1 MMAFHPTG
9 LWGQRSFALIWT
21 GQTVSQLGSQ
31 VTLVALPLTAI
42 LVLDATPLQVG
53 LLTATG
59 FASAALFGLFAGV
72 WVDRVRRRQLLIA
85 SQCVLALTTGS
96 IPVAGWLGLLRL
108 EHLFVLDAINGA
120 LTVLSTAAAQ
130 AYLPTLVGT
139 KHLTDANAKLA
150 TSGSVTRV
158 AGPGL
163 AGGLV
168 QVLGAPVAILADALS
183 FLVSAACLVLIRAP
197 EPPTTSAGKRGI
209 LGEIQEG
216 LYLVLG
222 HRLIR
227 PLVLSSGAYNLFAAM
242 FVAVYTL
249 FMVRD
254 LGLDPAA
261 VGGIIAV
268 GGLGGVLGGLAAGP
282 VARRFGAGRAIVGG
296 ALLLALMHT
305 AAPVAGGPAIVTV
318 PLLAGAGLLAQLGL
332 GVYAVNRTSLVQQLV
347 PAHVLGR
354 VSASQ
359 QVIGLAA
366 VPVGAAMGGLIGEG
380 PGPRTALAIAA
391 LGTVGAAVAL
401 LRSPLWTASPLAEV
415 PEAFGPREAEPD
427 EPPARPSAILWRF
440 TGLEAAPS
448 SRRMGHVARASTWP
462 KTCQREP
469 AIGQPARY
477 GARQAQRTGPR
488 ACRFDAAIGRGA
500 PTREAHRSLFC
511 PVRIPSPS
519 RLADRSPT

>member
-108 EHLFVLDAINGA
+108 EHLFVLEAINGA

-139 KHLTDANAKLA
+139 EHLTDANAKLA
-150 TSGSVTRV
+150 TSGSVTRI

-183 FLVSAACLVLIRAP
+183 FLVSAVCLVLIRAP
-197 EPPTTSAGKRGI
+197 EPPPTSAGRRGV
-209 LGEIQEG
+209 LEEIQEG
-216 LYLVLG
+216 LYLLLG

-227 PLVLSSGAYNLFAAM
+227 PLVLSTGAYNFFAAM

-254 LGLDPAA
+254 LGLDPTE
-261 VGGIIAV
+261 VGGIIAC
-268 GGLGGVLGGLAAGP
+268 GGLGGVLGGLAAGS

-296 ALLLALMHT
+296 AILLALMHV
-305 AAPVAGGPAIVTV
+305 AAPVAGGPAMVTV
-318 PLLAGAGLLAQLGL
+318 PLLSGAGLLAQFGL
-332 GVYAVNRTSLVQQLV
+332 GVQAVNRTSLVQQLV

-354 VSASQ
+354 VAASQ

-366 VPVGAAMGGLIGEG
+366 VPIGAALGGLVGEG
-380 PGPRTALAIAA
+380 SGLRPTMAIAA
-391 LGTVGAAVAL
+391 LGTIGAAVTL
-401 LRSPLWTASPLAEV
+401 LRSPLWTTSDVAEML
-415 PEAFGPREAEPD
+415 EADVPRESGPG
-427 EPPARPSAILWRF
+427 EPPARSPAILWRF
-440 TGLEAAPS
+440 THTEAAPS
-448 SRRMGHVARASTWP
+448 RAP
-462 KTCQREP
+462 
-469 AIGQPARY
+469 G
-477 GARQAQRTGPR
+477 
-488 ACRFDAAIGRGA
+488 
-500 PTREAHRSLFC
+500 L
-511 PVRIPSPS
+511 
-519 RLADRSPT
+519 